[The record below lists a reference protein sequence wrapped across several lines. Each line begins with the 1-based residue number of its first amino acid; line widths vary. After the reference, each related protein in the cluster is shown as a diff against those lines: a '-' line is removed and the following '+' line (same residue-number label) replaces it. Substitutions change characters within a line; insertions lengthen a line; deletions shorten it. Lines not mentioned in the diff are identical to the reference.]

1 MDTKGS
7 ATIQDAGD
15 TMKDYAKQL
24 GFYVEDE
31 TRKQTE
37 SYFEKY
43 WLRKSEYLQKWLPLQ
58 SSIYEVSGN
67 QFPDV
72 KFQDGFEVIP
82 LRGGLIFAEDDFS
95 LLQRCMKETGDRN
108 FVVVENVDEDNP
120 RHGEPPLR
128 FVYPAS
134 VTWEDLLSGGYV
146 SLELYQIGIK
156 EYFVFG
162 DTGTW
167 GKYVANDYINPLDLV
182 GFQKEVSSLFR
193 GNFES
198 LVESEVS
205 EWLPSTWK

>member
-7 ATIQDAGD
+7 GTIQDAGD
-15 TMKDYAKQL
+15 TMTEYAKQL

-43 WLRKSEYLQKWLPLQ
+43 WLSKTEYLQKWLPLQ
-58 SSIYEVSGN
+58 NSIYEVSGK
-67 QFPDV
+67 QFPDIRF
-72 KFQDGFEVIP
+72 KDGFEVIP
-82 LRGGLIFAEDDFS
+82 LRGGLIFAEEDFC

-108 FVVVENVDEDNP
+108 FVVVENDNEDNT
-120 RHGEPPLR
+120 RYGEPLLR
-128 FVYPAS
+128 FVYPANI
-134 VTWEDLLSGGYV
+134 TWSELLSGAYV
-146 SLELYQIGIK
+146 SRALFQISIK

-162 DTGTW
+162 DTGRW

-193 GNFES
+193 ANFEP